1 MNWHT
6 YLRGL
11 RRFERHSA
19 KEILLQQVLPR
30 DWERV
35 VPLAQTDHEVFD
47 LADSALYDP
56 ERNCPHQRGAIQ
68 GFILENGVLWPALGA
83 VRTEEGQLIEESFF
97 DDTSRQLA
105 LERGYAN
112 RFPQVEDR
120 GVAATLGHFYRNYYH
135 RFADS
140 IPRIYALY
148 HPVIQRHDTVRLYI
162 DDRFSEDELRIIR
175 HLVPGNVEVEIIN
188 PATRVKAVRCVHLPY
203 LSSDRVEHSKWFE
216 ASVGFLPRECLDWL
230 RDEVY
235 ALTGIHPTE
244 PSRKLYVT
252 RRNAKVRRLINEE
265 EVAGY
270 LRERGFEVVALEK
283 RPLRE
288 QVQLFAE
295 AALVVAQ
302 HGAGLVNLLFSR
314 DVRVLEVCSDEDRQ
328 IFFRLLSEARGFPH
342 LQLHR
347 DGEDKNADV
356 VLPLSELEEG
366 LETLRR
372 MNPAVVT
379 DKH

>member
-1 MNWHT
+1 MNWQT

-11 RRFERHSA
+11 RRFEHHSL
-19 KEILLQQVLPR
+19 KEVLFQQVLPN
-30 DWERV
+30 DWDEMGS
-35 VPLAQTDHEVFD
+35 LAQTEHEVFD
-47 LADSALYDP
+47 LAESELYDP
-56 ERNCPHQRGAIQ
+56 DQNRPHQQGDIRG
-68 GFILENGVLWPALGA
+68 FVLENGVLWPALGA
-83 VRTEEGQLIEESFF
+83 VRTEDGMLIEESFF
-97 DDTSRQLA
+97 DDASRSLA
-105 LERGYAN
+105 LSRGYTA
-112 RFPQVEDR
+112 RFPQIEDD
-120 GVAATLGHFYRNYYH
+120 GVVATLGHFYRNYYH

-148 HPVIQRHDTVRLYI
+148 HPAIQRYEAVRLYI

-175 HLVPGNVEVEIIN
+175 HLVPDNVDVEITGS
-188 PATRVKAVRCVHLPY
+188 ATRVKAARCVHLPY
-203 LSSDRVEHSKWFE
+203 LSSDRVGHSKWFE
-216 ASVGFLPRECLDWL
+216 ASVGFLPKECLDWL
-230 RDEVY
+230 RDEIY
-235 ALTGIHPTE
+235 ALTELRPSE
-244 PSRKLYVT
+244 PFRKLYVT

-265 EVAGY
+265 AVAGH

-295 AALVVAQ
+295 ASLVVTQ

-314 DVRVLEVCSDEDRQ
+314 DVRVLEICSDEDRQ

-366 LETLRR
+366 LKTLRR
-372 MNPAVVT
+372 MEPGVAA
-379 DKH
+379 DKR

>member
-1 MNWHT
+1 MNWRT

-11 RRFERHSA
+11 RRFEHHSL
-19 KEILLQQVLPR
+19 KEILLQQVLPV
-30 DWERV
+30 DWNERV
-35 VPLAQTDHEVFD
+35 SLSQTDHQVFD

-56 ERNCPHQRGAIQ
+56 GRNCPHQRGDIQ
-68 GFILENGVLWPALGA
+68 GFILEDGVLWPALGA
-83 VRTEEGQLIEESFF
+83 IRTNEGRLIEESFF
-97 DDTSRQLA
+97 DDTSRTLA
-105 LERGYAN
+105 LERGYTN
-112 RFPQVEDR
+112 RFPRIDDH

-135 RFADS
+135 RWADS

-148 HPVIQRHDTVRLYI
+148 HPALRRYDTVRLYI
-162 DDRFSEDELRIIR
+162 DDRFSEAELRVIR
-175 HLVPGNVEVEIIN
+175 HLVPSNVEVEITDS
-188 PATRVKAVRCVHLPY
+188 ATRVKAARCVHLPY
-203 LSSDRVEHSKWFE
+203 LSSDRVGHGKWFE
-216 ASVGFLPRECLDWL
+216 ASVGFLPLECLNWL
-230 RDEVY
+230 RDEMY
-235 ALTGIHPTE
+235 MLTELQPAE
-244 PSRKLYVT
+244 PFRKLYVT

-265 EVAGY
+265 EVADY
-270 LRERGFEVVALEK
+270 LRERGFEVVALEE

-295 AALVVAQ
+295 ASLVVAQ

-314 DVRVLEVCSDEDRQ
+314 DVRVLEVCSDADRQ

-366 LETLRR
+366 LEMLRR
-372 MNPAVVT
+372 MNPGVVAHR
-379 DKH
+379 D